1 MKRRDFIRA
10 AAPLAVVPFFSNQL
24 FAAAMPHT
32 LQDEALLGMLGPET
46 DRVLVI
52 IQMNGG
58 NDGLNMVLP
67 LDQYSKLAAAR
78 SNILIPDT
86 SALVL
91 GSTQT
96 GLHPAMTGLK
106 SLYDDRKLSV
116 VQGVSYAAPNFSH
129 FRATDIWNTGSD
141 STEVLTTGW
150 LGRYLEYAFPGFP
163 DAYPST
169 LMPDPLSIRIG
180 SSNVS
185 ALQGYEISTGQTVPS
200 NFNGALTQL
209 LSYQNTSLPT
219 GNAAT
224 ELAFLREQQAYTNQY
239 GTRIVNA
246 WTAGANAATYPAAAG
261 GQNLPNQL
269 KIVARLIKGGL
280 KTRIYWV
287 SMGGFDTHATQVV
300 AADHTTGTH
309 ANLLKEL
316 SDSIATFQADLLS
329 MGLEDRVMGMTY
341 SEFGRRIMSNG
352 SAGTDHGS
360 AAPMFVFGKKVAGGV
375 IGTNAI
381 IPSGTALTVN
391 SNVAMQYDFKAVYQS
406 ILRGW
411 FCLSDADANATL
423 GDATAPNVA
432 INGGCGGALPVE
444 LVRFSVEKANLS
456 DAHLTWTT
464 ANENGT
470 EAFDIER
477 STDGNKFSNVGKLA
491 AKGHAHE
498 PQNYDFLD
506 KNLPHST
513 TRVFYYRLK
522 IKDLDGSA
530 RLSETRSI
538 VYDTKASKLSAD
550 VSPNPSNGS
559 LTLTFKGGVDLDK
572 MTEITVNDMYG
583 RRILQFNENY
593 APDSTVQL
601 DLAAA
606 VNGIYVVTIKN
617 GVHTLVQKIVV
628 QH

>member
-24 FAAAMPHT
+24 FAAALPHT
-32 LQDEALLGMLGPET
+32 LLDEGILGMLGPES

-67 LDQYSKLAAAR
+67 LDQYSNLAAAR

-91 GSTQT
+91 GSSQT

-106 SLYDDRKLSV
+106 TLYDAQKLSV
-116 VQGVSYAAPNFSH
+116 VQGVSYANPNFSH

-150 LGRYLEYAFPGFP
+150 LGRYLEFAFPGFP
-163 DAYPST
+163 DAYPSVT
-169 LMPDPLSIRIG
+169 MPDPLSIRIG
-180 SSNVS
+180 SSNTLG
-185 ALQGYEISTGQTVPS
+185 LQGYEISTGQTVPS
-200 NFNGALTQL
+200 NFTGSLTQL

-219 GNAAT
+219 GNAGA
-224 ELAFLREQQAYTNQY
+224 ELAFLREQQAFTNQY
-239 GTRIVNA
+239 GSRIVNA
-246 WTAGANAATYPAAAG
+246 WTAGTNLATYPASPT
-261 GQNLPNQL
+261 GQNLPTQL

-287 SMGGFDTHATQVV
+287 SIGSFDLHATQVT
-300 AADHTTGTH
+300 AADHTIGTH

-316 SDSIATFQADLLS
+316 SDSIATFQADLGQ

-341 SEFGRRIMSNG
+341 SEFGRRIKSNA

-360 AAPMFVFGKKVAGGV
+360 AAPMFVFGKKVAGGI
-375 IGTNAI
+375 IGTNAV
-381 IPSGTALTVN
+381 IPTVTGVN
-391 SNVAMQYDFKAVYQS
+391 DNVAMQYDFKAVYQS

-411 FCLSDADANATL
+411 FCLADTAANTTL
-423 GDATAPNVA
+423 GDTTPPNVP
-432 INGGCGGALPVE
+432 INGNCSPILPVE
-444 LVRFSVEKANLS
+444 LVHFKAEKANLS

-464 ANENGT
+464 ASENGT
-470 EAFDIER
+470 ETFDIER
-477 STDGNKFSNVGKLA
+477 STDAKKFSKVGDLA

-498 PQNYDFLD
+498 PQSYDFLD
-506 KNLPHST
+506 KDLPLSMSSI
-513 TRVFYYRLK
+513 FYYRLK

-530 RLSETRSI
+530 RLSETKSI
-538 VYDTKASKLSAD
+538 EYASKSLKLTAD
-550 VSPNPSNGS
+550 IAPNPSNGQ
-559 LTLTFKGGVDLDK
+559 LTLTFKSGVDLDK
-572 MTEITVNDMYG
+572 LTEVTVNDLYG
-583 RRILQFNENY
+583 RRIAQFNENVT
-593 APDSTVQL
+593 ANSIIHL
-601 DLAAA
+601 DLATA
-606 VNGIYVVTIKN
+606 VNGIYMVTIKN
-617 GVHTLVQKIVV
+617 GNNTLVQKIVV

>member
-1 MKRRDFIRA
+1 MKRRDFIKA

-32 LQDEALLGMLGPET
+32 RLDEAVLGMMGPET
-46 DRVLVI
+46 DRVMVI

-67 LDQYSKLAAAR
+67 LDQYTNLAAAR

-86 SALVL
+86 AALVL

-106 SLYDDRKLSV
+106 SLYDAGKVSV
-116 VQGVSYAAPNFSH
+116 IQSVSYANPSFSH
-129 FRATDIWNTGSD
+129 FRATDIWNSGSD
-141 STEVLTTGW
+141 STESLTTGW

-180 SSNVS
+180 SSNTLG
-185 ALQGYEISTGQTVPS
+185 LQGYEISTGQTVPT
-200 NFNGALTQL
+200 NFNGSLTQL

-224 ELAFLREQQAYTNQY
+224 ELAFLREQQQFTNQY

-246 WTAGANAATYPAAAG
+246 WTAGTNAVTYPAAAAS
-261 GQNLPNQL
+261 QNLPTQL

-280 KTRIYWV
+280 KTRVYWV
-287 SMGGFDTHATQVV
+287 SMTGFDTHATQVV
-300 AADHTTGTH
+300 AADKKTGTH

-316 SDSIATFQADLLS
+316 SDSIAAFQNDLGQ
-329 MGLEDRVMGMTY
+329 MGLEDRVMGLTY

-375 IGTNAI
+375 IGANPI
-381 IPSGTALTVN
+381 IPIASALTVN
-391 SNVAMQYDFKAVYQS
+391 SNVPMQYDFKAVYQS
-406 ILRGW
+406 VLRGW
-411 FCLSDADANATL
+411 FCLSPTDANTVL
-423 GDATAPNVA
+423 GDTTTPNLT
-432 INGGCGGALPVE
+432 INGGCSFVLPVE
-444 LVRFSVEKANLS
+444 LARFTVEKANLS

-464 ANENGT
+464 ASENGT
-470 EAFDIER
+470 EKFDIER
-477 STDGNKFSNVGKLA
+477 STDSKKFTTIGNIE

-498 PQNYDFLD
+498 PQSYTFLD
-506 KNLPHST
+506 KNLPLSISH
-513 TRVFYYRLK
+513 VFYYRLK
-522 IKDLDGSA
+522 VKDVDGSA
-530 RLSETRSI
+530 QFSPTRSI
-538 VYDTKASKLSAD
+538 LFEYDSQKIVAD
-550 VSPNPSNGS
+550 IAPNPSNGQVH
-559 LTLTFKGGVDLDK
+559 LTFKGGIELDK
-572 MTEITVNDMYG
+572 LTEITVNDLYG
-583 RRILQFNENY
+583 RRVAYFAENF
-593 APDSTVQL
+593 AADSTLNL
-601 DLAAA
+601 DLATVA
-606 VNGIYVVTIKN
+606 NGIYMVSIKN
-617 GVHTLVQKIVV
+617 GHNSSVQKIVV

>member
-24 FAAAMPHT
+24 FAAALPHT
-32 LQDEALLGMLGPET
+32 LLDEGILGMLGPES

-67 LDQYSKLAAAR
+67 LDQYSNLAAAR

-91 GSTQT
+91 GTSQT

-106 SLYDDRKLSV
+106 TLYDAQKLSV
-116 VQGVSYAAPNFSH
+116 VQGVSYANPNFSH

-150 LGRYLEYAFPGFP
+150 LGRYLEFAFPGFP
-163 DAYPST
+163 DAYPSVA
-169 LMPDPLSIRIG
+169 MPDPLSIRIG
-180 SSNVS
+180 SSNTLG
-185 ALQGYEISTGQTVPS
+185 LQGYEISTGQTVPS
-200 NFNGALTQL
+200 NFTGSLTQL

-219 GNAAT
+219 GNAGT

-239 GTRIVNA
+239 GSRIVNA
-246 WTAGANAATYPAAAG
+246 WTAGTNLATYPASPT
-261 GQNLPNQL
+261 GQNLPTQL

-287 SMGGFDTHATQVV
+287 SIGSFDLHSTQVTST
-300 AADHTTGTH
+300 DHTIGTH

-316 SDSIATFQADLLS
+316 SDSIATFQADLGQ

-341 SEFGRRIMSNG
+341 SEFGRRIKSNA

-360 AAPMFVFGKKVAGGV
+360 AAPMFVFGKKVAGGI
-375 IGTNAI
+375 IGTNAV
-381 IPSGTALTVN
+381 IPTVTGVN
-391 SNVAMQYDFKAVYQS
+391 DNVAMQYDFKAVYQS

-411 FCLSDADANATL
+411 FCLADTAANTTL
-423 GDATAPNVA
+423 GDTTTPNVP
-432 INGGCGGALPVE
+432 INGNCSPILPVE
-444 LVRFSVEKANLS
+444 LVHFKAEKANLS
-456 DAHLTWTT
+456 DVHLTWTT
-464 ANENGT
+464 ASENGT
-470 EAFDIER
+470 ETFDIER
-477 STDGNKFSNVGKLA
+477 STDAKKFSKVGDLA

-498 PQNYDFLD
+498 PQSYDFLD
-506 KNLPHST
+506 KDLPLSMSSI
-513 TRVFYYRLK
+513 FYYRLK

-538 VYDTKASKLSAD
+538 VYDSKSSKLTAD
-550 VSPNPSNGS
+550 IAPNPSNGQ
-559 LTLTFKGGVDLDK
+559 LILTFKSGVDLDK
-572 MTEITVNDMYG
+572 LTEVTVNDLYG
-583 RRILQFNENY
+583 RRIAQFNENVT
-593 APDSTVQL
+593 ANSVVHL
-601 DLAAA
+601 DLATA
-606 VNGIYVVTIKN
+606 VNGIYMVTIKN
-617 GVHTLVQKIVV
+617 GSNTLVQKIVV